1 MAKVTDAPG
10 VELMVCALSV
20 SARTGAP
27 LQGLF
32 LRSARLAERRFE
44 LERELTA
51 KTAQVRL
58 SARIVSA
65 LPVLLV
71 AALVLVSPDYR
82 AGVATP
88 VGLGCVLVAA
98 LLDVVA
104 LSIIRRL
111 MRSVL

>member
-1 MAKVTDAPG
+1 M
-10 VELMVCALSV
+10 
-20 SARTGAP
+20 
-27 LQGLF
+27 
-32 LRSARLAERRFE
+32 
-44 LERELTA
+44 
-51 KTAQVRL
+51 
-58 SARIVSA
+58 SA